1 MAQNYVYTVKFTDN
15 QMRLMMEILM
25 YLKNTRI
32 QNQPLTDQHII
43 EDQIFEKLK
52 KKWED

>member
-1 MAQNYVYTVKFTDN
+1 MSQNYTYSLKLTHN

-25 YLKNTRI
+25 YLKNSRI
-32 QNQPLTDQHII
+32 QNQPLTDQQEI
-43 EDQIFEKLK
+43 EDQLFEKLK

>member
-1 MAQNYVYTVKFTDN
+1 MSQNYTYSLKFTGN

-25 YLKNTRI
+25 YLKNSRI
-32 QNQPLTDQHII
+32 QNQPLTDQQII